1 MAGNISSDLNKQ
13 SEENQNMAADI
24 SSDLNRQAEENQ
36 KKVKSLIS
44 QLTAATNDDTKI
56 IKSFQDANKQLRT
69 ENDRKDKE
77 IKVLKENKV
86 KTKMKDTI
94 VQNEYHQQTETEKKL
109 QEAKKTIETLQKQS
123 DEKERNYLKSIQDL
137 ENKLSESSRDSK
149 EKEHSCFIDHH
160 QHLEDKVQHLSIEN
174 RDLRDRI
181 RTLEAESVH
190 FQELNSKLE
199 HDKNTFKQQID
210 TWVAKKHCTVHIQMY
225 AAVNKELCEKMMNEL
240 EQMLSMQ
247 FELNESIIEVEKY
260 KDPPPDSRVPLIV
273 LCINASRL
281 GTDVNQAL
289 SHVNRSRTTAV
300 VVLHHKEYHA
310 LPRQPSE
317 KLLIGSDY
325 KHIGAIVDIAYLT
338 TKGIYPCDM
347 NEKSLDKL
355 KLLRDQETAYKKI
368 LLTRREDGVSELTTR
383 DLSCFECEKCIIG
396 DVKDCK
402 NVPYIGQSRKT
413 TMVCSNP
420 INDAK
425 EDKSTDYDTC
435 SDDLISTNSVIAV
448 LADDQDYECC

>member
-13 SEENQNMAADI
+13 TEENQNMAADI

-36 KKVKSLIS
+36 IKVKSLIS

-56 IKSFQDANKQLRT
+56 IKSFQDANKQLRA
-69 ENDRKDKE
+69 ENDRKDEE
-77 IKVLKENKV
+77 IRVLKENKV

-109 QEAKKTIETLQKQS
+109 QEAKKTIETLKKQS
-123 DEKERNYLKSIQDL
+123 DDKEREYLKTIQD
-137 ENKLSESSRDSK
+137 LSESSKDSY
-149 EKEHSCFIDHH
+149 EKEHSCFIDNHK
-160 QHLEDKVQHLSIEN
+160 HLEDQVKHMSIEN
-174 RDLRDRI
+174 QDLRYRI
-181 RTLEAESVH
+181 NALETKSVGLQEINRTLD
-190 FQELNSKLE
+190 QERNA
-199 HDKNTFKQQID
+199 FKQQID
-210 TWVAKKHCTVHIQMY
+210 TWVAKKHSTVHIQMY

-240 EQMLSMQ
+240 EQMLSIQ
-247 FELNESIIEVEKY
+247 FELDDSIIEVEKY

-300 VVLHHKEYHA
+300 VVLHHKEFHA

-338 TKGIYPCDM
+338 TKGIYPCNM
-347 NEKSLDKL
+347 NENSLGRLFNFIK
-355 KLLRDQETAYKKI
+355 
-368 LLTRREDGVSELTTR
+368 VNSE
-383 DLSCFECEKCIIG
+383 SK
-396 DVKDCK
+396 
-402 NVPYIGQSRKT
+402 
-413 TMVCSNP
+413 
-420 INDAK
+420 
-425 EDKSTDYDTC
+425 
-435 SDDLISTNSVIAV
+435 
-448 LADDQDYECC
+448 